1 MKQIPGQLAEAA
13 RWLIEAISGLSLR
26 RDTAPIG
33 TAQRVFQFVS
43 TRAALVTQK
52 KLYGYLKERM
62 GMAYPKAFDDERFV
76 RSINIAKMHVFAA
89 SLSDLTVHAIAHIAA
104 ASDLDRSERSR
115 MALECF
121 RSGLADNAD
130 ATIDKSV
137 VTKWLADFDQRLDG
151 IRWEAIAGGATS
163 FTESPKAIV
172 EWAPIAEELK
182 KYDRDIVHNSMRF
195 AWNEI
200 REDFR
205 NRLDARAVVS
215 DWRAPVS

>member
-1 MKQIPGQLAEAA
+1 MI
-13 RWLIEAISGLSLR
+13 RWLKEALSGFSLR

-33 TAQRVFQFVS
+33 TVHRVFQFVS

-62 GMAYPKAFDDERFV
+62 GLAYPKAFDDVRFV

-89 SLSDLTVHAIAHIAA
+89 SLSDLTVHAIAHVAA
-104 ASDLDRSERSR
+104 GLDFDRSERSR
-115 MALECF
+115 MALECY

-130 ATIDKSV
+130 AVIDANAV
-137 VTKWLADFDQRLDG
+137 GKWLADFERRLDG
-151 IRWEAIAGGATS
+151 IRWENIAAGAS
-163 FTESPKAIV
+163 AFTESPKALF
-172 EWAPIAEELK
+172 EWAPVADELK
-182 KYDRDIVHNSMRF
+182 KCDCEIVENSIRF

-205 NRLDARAVVS
+205 NRLDARAVIS
-215 DWRAPVS
+215 DWRTHASQNSSEHH

>member
-1 MKQIPGQLAEAA
+1 MKQIPAQLAEAA
-13 RWLIEAISGLSLR
+13 RWLMETISGLSLR

-33 TAQRVFQFVS
+33 TSQRVFQFVS

-62 GMAYPKAFDDERFV
+62 GMNYPKAFDDEQFV

-89 SLSDLTVHAIAHIAA
+89 SLSDLTVHAIAHITAG
-104 ASDLDRSERSR
+104 SDLDRSERSR

-121 RSGLADNAD
+121 RSGLADNSD
-130 ATIDKSV
+130 AVIDKTAV
-137 VTKWLADFDQRLDG
+137 GKWLADFDQRLDG
-151 IRWEAIAGGATS
+151 MHWEAIAGGATS

-172 EWAPIAEELK
+172 EWAPVAEELK
-182 KYDRDIVHNSMRF
+182 KYDRDIVENSMLF

-205 NRLDARAVVS
+205 NRLDARAVIS
-215 DWRAPVS
+215 DWRTPAS